1 MGKTNRD
8 LACSRGVAGRLW
20 KQVSLVGALIM
31 ASGCGGPAE
40 EVVVTSTVT
49 STQTTTVTPADWPDQ
64 DCLPPI
70 VESFEIDWERK
81 FGPGIPPMPK
91 PGESIGHNYFASY
104 APKKATVRLLNLSPN
119 NIYVRGVDFQVS
131 WMDPDREIHSTGY
144 KYGVPVGAIPD
155 PYFGSIPEH
164 RLDRLAETRS
174 PKMVYGRD
182 SREFSREYSGVGD
195 VRVAGGGEPHS
206 WVEPGGIDWWFADPD
221 DRQRCAQN

>member
-8 LACSRGVAGRLW
+8 LACSRGIAGRLW

-49 STQTTTVTPADWPDQ
+49 STQTTTVTPADWPDH
-64 DCLPPI
+64 DCLAPI

-91 PGESIGHNYFASY
+91 PGESSGHNYFASY

-119 NIYVRGVDFQVS
+119 LIYVRGAFFGVS
-131 WMDPDREIHSTGY
+131 WVDPDQVVHSSNY
-144 KYGVPVGAIPD
+144 RYSAPHAAIPSQD
-155 PYFGSIPEH
+155 FGFIPEY
-164 RLDRLAETRS
+164 RVGSSEKRP
-174 PKMVYGRD
+174 PKSLYGRN
-182 SREFSREYSGVGD
+182 SIEFSNEYSGAGD
-195 VRVAGGGEPHS
+195 VRVAGGAEPHS
-206 WVEPGGIDWWFADPD
+206 WIEPDDIDWWFADPD
-221 DRQRCAQN
+221 VRQRCGQN